1 MKEQEKKFLS
11 VKIKPTDL
19 DINKR
24 WFLECIA
31 PGPANT
37 KNRIYIYG
45 HINKGKT
52 VDERLQIAND
62 LISTLEKNGAVNKT
76 EKSILQSALDV
87 ASLQMRFKTISA
99 YQTVITY
106 YLEFLGKRSDKNV
119 STEMVNN
126 FLIWLQHRKVIN
138 NTIAKYR
145 NTLYTL
151 YNKAIEQELTD
162 YNPVKKVKAIKQQPK
177 SLMYF
182 SDTQIANLKKEIS
195 TENKQLWFGVQLLFY
210 CFIRPTEQRSLRVR
224 DVNLDY
230 SFIEIT
236 GDISKNKKTEKVV
249 IPEVFLKDLQFLRKY
264 PKNYYLLSKDL
275 EPGTKQIGIKWLNEQ
290 HNKFLKKLEITGRYA
305 FYSWKHTG
313 VVKCVQKGLNIR
325 DIQNQLR
332 HHSLDMVQEYLKNL
346 GVLQSID
353 LKNKY
358 PQL

>member
-11 VKIKPTDL
+11 VKLKPTSL

-24 WFLECIA
+24 WFLECLL

-37 KNRIYIYG
+37 KNRTYIYG

-52 VDERLQIAND
+52 VNERLQIAND
-62 LISTLEKNGAVNKT
+62 LISTLEKNGAVNKP
-76 EKSILQSALDV
+76 EKSILQTALDV

-106 YLEFLGKRSDKNV
+106 YLEFLGKRNDKNV

-151 YNKAIEQELTD
+151 YNKAIDQELTD
-162 YNPVKKVKAIKQQPK
+162 YNPVKKVKTIKRQPK

-182 SDTQIANLKKEIS
+182 SDIQIQQLKSKIIF
-195 TENKQLWFGVQLLFY
+195 TNPQLWLGIQLLFY
-210 CFIRPTEQRSLRVR
+210 CFIRPTEQRNLKIA
-224 DVNLDY
+224 DINLDY
-230 SFIEIT
+230 NFIEIP
-236 GDISKNKKTEKVV
+236 GEFSKNKKTEKVA
-249 IPEVFLKDLQFLRKY
+249 IPEAFKNDLLFIKQY
-264 PKNYYLLSKDL
+264 PKSYYVLGKNGTCGK
-275 EPGTKQIGIKWLNEQ
+275 EPIGIKWLNDN
-290 HNKFLKKLEITGRYA
+290 HNKYLKALQITGRYA

-313 VVKCVQKGLNIR
+313 VVKCVQNGLNIR

-353 LKNKY
+353 LIKKY
-358 PQL
+358 PKI

>member
-11 VKIKPTDL
+11 VKLKPTDL

-24 WFLECIA
+24 WFLECLS

-37 KNRIYIYG
+37 KNRTYIYG

-52 VDERLQIAND
+52 VNERLQIAND
-62 LISTLEKNGAVNKT
+62 LISSLEKNGAVNKT
-76 EKSILQSALDV
+76 EKSILQTALDV

-106 YLEFLGKRSDKNV
+106 FLEYLGKRNDKNV
-119 STEMVNN
+119 STEMINN
-126 FLIWLQHRKVIN
+126 FLIWLQSRKIIN

-145 NTLYTL
+145 NTLHTL
-151 YNKAIEQELTD
+151 YNKAIEQQLTE
-162 YNPVKKVKAIKQQPK
+162 YNPVKKVKNIKREPK

-182 SDTQIANLKKEIS
+182 SDAQMLKLKNEIS
-195 TENKQLWFGVQLLFY
+195 TENKQLWFGIQLLFY
-210 CFIRPTEQRSLRVR
+210 CFIRPTEQRSLRVC

-230 SFIEIT
+230 SFIEIPAE
-236 GDISKNKKTEKVV
+236 ISKNKKTQKVV
-249 IPEVFLKDLQFLRKY
+249 IPEVFLKDLQFLRKCN
-264 PKNYYLLSKDL
+264 KNHFLLSKDMA
-275 EPGTKQIGIKWLNEQ
+275 PGKNQIGIKWLNEQ

-358 PQL
+358 PEL